1 MESPHL
7 ERLSAVEC
15 RRLLPSAPLGRL
27 AVPTPHFPT
36 FDPVSF
42 AVVEGELVVAVR
54 PGSAGDALI
63 AGSVVAFEADVL
75 DSVLR
80 EGWSVVVKG
89 PVEDLDNDVAEL
101 VRPLLAP
108 WPASPG
114 DRLLL
119 VRSEQ
124 ITGQR
129 VVSGSLATPD
139 SSSLLS
145 ALALVPAPRSE
156 PAVLSHSNLA
166 TDAAL
171 ALLRTAGQPVG
182 RLVVTVAGEPSVFPL
197 NYVLDGDAIVFRTKV
212 GTKLSGITR
221 SLATFQVDHVD
232 ASGQGWSVTFEGL
245 AQEVLDADPA
255 AFQARI
261 EALTLDTWPGGDRSH
276 VVRITP
282 YAVRG
287 TSWTAVEATAPSVPV
302 GAGEGR
308 TSAA

>member
-1 MESPHL
+1 MESPRL

-15 RRLLPSAPLGRL
+15 RRLLSSAPVGRL
-27 AVPTPHFPT
+27 AVPTPNFPT

-54 PGSAGDALI
+54 PGSSGDALPG
-63 AGSVVAFEADVL
+63 GSVVAFEADVL

-89 PVEDLDNDVAEL
+89 PVEDLDPDVAEL
-101 VRPLLAP
+101 VRPLLSP
-108 WPASPG
+108 WTAAPG

-119 VRSEQ
+119 VRSDQ

-145 ALALVPAPRSE
+145 VLTLVPAPPVE
-156 PAVLSHSNLA
+156 PVVMARRNLA
-166 TDAAL
+166 SDEAL
-171 ALLRTAGQPVG
+171 ALLQTGGQPVG
-182 RLVVTVAGEPSVFPL
+182 RLVVSVAGEPSVFPL
-197 NYVLDGDAIVFRTKV
+197 NYALDGDAIVFRTKV

-221 SLATFQVDHVD
+221 SLATFQVDQID
-232 ASGQGWSVTFEGL
+232 AAGQGWSVTFEGL

-261 EALTLDTWPGGDRSH
+261 EALQLDTWPGGDRSH

-282 YAVRG
+282 YAMRG
-287 TSWTAVEATAPSVPV
+287 SSWTAVEAAATVTA
-302 GAGEGR
+302 GGGR
-308 TSAA
+308 TGSI